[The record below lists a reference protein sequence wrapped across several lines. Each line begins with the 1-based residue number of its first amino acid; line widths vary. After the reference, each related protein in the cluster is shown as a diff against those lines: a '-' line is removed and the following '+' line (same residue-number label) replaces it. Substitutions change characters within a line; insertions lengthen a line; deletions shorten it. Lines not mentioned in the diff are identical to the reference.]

1 LEQKSIQHGLY
12 VMKCGNLFTCG
23 LTYYKRVRIFNLDWK
38 IFALQPVSV
47 HWASQGTVALWL

>member
-1 LEQKSIQHGLY
+1 
-12 VMKCGNLFTCG
+12 MKCGNLFTCG